1 MREFVNV
8 FVPNTLCSKH
18 AGGSLPR
25 IAGVPMEFHLSF
37 QFLTVQSGSRMGK
50 RPVTTHFCRMANS
63 PDVLITRLS
72 PRDATAKVIRG
83 FMKILIHDLRIRLRR
98 RGKKKEGLFIGMQY

>member
-1 MREFVNV
+1 
-8 FVPNTLCSKH
+8 
-18 AGGSLPR
+18 
-25 IAGVPMEFHLSF
+25 
-37 QFLTVQSGSRMGK
+37 
-50 RPVTTHFCRMANS
+50 MANS